1 MIGMAWRTTA
11 LVSAYSWPSWRSNR
25 CRFVVPGDEIRTE
38 LDFHRVLARQLE
50 FGEYYGWNLAAL
62 RDRLL
67 LDVPRPVELIWERSA
82 ASKRYLGAD
91 LFESICETLREAEAQ
106 DRRFGWEDRFVLV
119 LR

>member
-1 MIGMAWRTTA
+1 MQ
-11 LVSAYSWPSWRSNR
+11 V
-25 CRFVVPGDEIRTE
+25 VVPGDEIRTE
-38 LDFHRVLARQLE
+38 IDFHRVLARQLE

-82 ASKRYLGAD
+82 VSKQQLGSN
-91 LFESICETLREAEAQ
+91 LFESICEILREAEDQ
-106 DRRFGWEDRFVLV
+106 DQRFGWEDRFVFV